1 MKVIAG
7 EKVYTVQEVA
17 EILGLTPQSVRAY
30 IRKGRLKAGKLGAA
44 YIIAEENIKDFIRGV
59 ANGER

>member
-30 IRKGRLKAGKLGAA
+30 IRKGRLKAVKLGAA